1 MKSIQKFA
9 ASLAVV
15 GSIVAYLSVNDFSK
29 QSSSSLF
36 LADKGPSNSTDK
48 ANPTAEAFAQ
58 FVSQYSKNYKD

>member
-36 LADKGPSNSTDK
+36 LAEKGPSNAT
-48 ANPTAEAFAQ
+48 AEAILTAEAFAQ
-58 FVSQYSKNYKD
+58 YVSQYSKNYKD